1 MGSAVVLPLRG
12 ALPRLGGND
21 DRAGRAGRSHHDL
34 PLGPE
39 IRPELDKQ
47 TRRYRQ
53 VPDWQ
58 ASSWRVDETYIRI
71 GGRWCYLYRA
81 ITTGGQT

>member
-12 ALPRLGGND
+12 ELPRSGGND

-39 IRPELDKQ
+39 IR
-47 TRRYRQ
+47 
-53 VPDWQ
+53 
-58 ASSWRVDETYIRI
+58 A
-71 GGRWCYLYRA
+71 
-81 ITTGGQT
+81 